1 MPRTTCTQT
10 SRTSSTRWWRRSAT
24 QSIELL
30 FLEDEEKAREL
41 LSPSCLL
48 TYPLS
53 FPHRLT
59 CASQAESRA
68 VPWARP
74 QKNKERYDPTLKA
87 GGKSRKRP

>member
-1 MPRTTCTQT
+1 MLRITCTQT

-48 TYPLS
+48 TYPSVLPS
-53 FPHRLT
+53 LT
-59 CASQAESRA
+59 NMCQPGGGSGCPQGRTTEERA
-68 VPWARP
+68 
-74 QKNKERYDPTLKA
+74 
-87 GGKSRKRP
+87 

>member
-1 MPRTTCTQT
+1 VPHTTCMQT

-48 TYPLS
+48 TYPSVLS
-53 FPHRLT
+53 SLT
-59 CASQAESRA
+59 NMCQPGGVSGCPQGRTTEEQRA
-68 VPWARP
+68 
-74 QKNKERYDPTLKA
+74 L
-87 GGKSRKRP
+87 